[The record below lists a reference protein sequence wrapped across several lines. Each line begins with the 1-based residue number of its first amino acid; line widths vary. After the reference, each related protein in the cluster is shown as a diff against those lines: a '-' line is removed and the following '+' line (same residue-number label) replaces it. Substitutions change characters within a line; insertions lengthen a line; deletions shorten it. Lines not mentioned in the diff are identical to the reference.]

1 MIIMIK
7 YEEIQDYVYKLFNN
21 ILQEKINRISKEHF
35 MKYINFLRVII
46 LISFICLISIFMD
59 SLYITNALK

>member
-1 MIIMIK
+1 MIK